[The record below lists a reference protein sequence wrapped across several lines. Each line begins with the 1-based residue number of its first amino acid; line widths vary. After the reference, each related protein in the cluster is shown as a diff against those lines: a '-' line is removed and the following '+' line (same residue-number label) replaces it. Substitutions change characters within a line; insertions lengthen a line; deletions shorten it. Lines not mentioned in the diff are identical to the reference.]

1 MGELYNKRHKYM
13 NNGVL
18 IYEWEQTIDEVNIY
32 INMNSNI
39 NKNDLDINIK
49 SKRVNIGLKGA
60 ESFLEGELFSLID
73 EECSYWY
80 IDDNILHILLTKV
93 KKAEVWN
100 CVFKGHKNLNAVD
113 ENNTKKKMLL
123 ERFQMEHPNFDF
135 SSASF
140 NGQVPDARTFMGGV
154 KY

>member
-1 MGELYNKRHKYM
+1 MGEIYNKRHKYM

-60 ESFLEGELFSLID
+60 KSFLEGELFSLID

-100 CVFKGHKNLNAVD
+100 CVFKGHKNLNPVD